1 MAEAWMTNAVAFL
14 SRWWRERLPTRAAIV
29 VTAFLALIFEFTY
42 LTAFYLR
49 AELLLKP
56 SDAALIMKTI
66 GWVVGVKL
74 LVFYWRGM
82 AHRPWRAARFED
94 LNRLVRAATTC
105 LFVFVALNYFGAL
118 VPGWVPI
125 PRSVLLLDWAF
136 TILAVGGMQAVAR
149 SLYEE
154 VMPHTQVGNE
164 RTVLVVDASAAG
176 RELALALGGL
186 RNITS
191 GHSYFVAG
199 LLDDDPDTYGLRVG
213 RARVLGPVEQA
224 AACAERLRAKE
235 IVVREGAIFGS
246 RLRALCE
253 ACAALDVRVSIAENV
268 TLADQRGADQR
279 GAHQSNTGRGAAP
292 RLKRQSVLP
301 MRVRDIVLSD
311 LLTRPQA
318 RLSDDDTHVF
328 PFLHGKTV
336 LVTGAGGSIGSEI
349 CRQLMRFEPA
359 KLLLVERSECALF
372 AIHRELA
379 EAAIDSGTDHVTKL
393 CAILCDISNL
403 DRTER
408 LFTEHRPQIVIH
420 AAAFKHVPLMEAH
433 PVEAIEN
440 NTLATATLAELA
452 DAHGVETFVAL
463 STDKAVHPSSAMGAS
478 KLVAERFLQ
487 SFGEQSATKFVAV
500 RFGNVLGSSGSA
512 VPIFEDQIRRRHP
525 ISITHPEVRRYF
537 MTINEAAQLVL
548 LAGALPGR
556 GGTFVLEMGRSIRI
570 VDLVGNIAYV
580 MNVPQD
586 EVRIDY
592 VGLRPGEKLDEELFF
607 EDELRQPS
615 ANPLVIRAR
624 RAARPLD
631 EVRQW
636 LGELKAATTGDPETA
651 YHALMDI
658 VAADCSSLEPTPQL
672 KPAEPAPAET
682 VQPAEQRA

>member
-1 MAEAWMTNAVAFL
+1 MPGALMVEAWTNQAIAFL

-42 LTAFYLR
+42 LAAFYLR
-49 AELLLKP
+49 AELLLRP
-56 SDAALIMKTI
+56 SDAALIMQTI
-66 GWVVGVKL
+66 GWVVAAKL

-82 AHRPWRAARFED
+82 AHRPWRSARFED

-105 LFVFVALNYFGAL
+105 LFLFVALNYFGAL
-118 VPGWVPI
+118 IPGWTPI

-136 TILAVGGMQAVAR
+136 TILTVGGMQAVAR

-154 VMPHTQVGNE
+154 VMPHTQMGNE
-164 RTVLVVDASAAG
+164 RTVLVVDASPAG

-224 AACAERLRAKE
+224 APLAERLRARE

-246 RLRALCE
+246 RLRGLCD
-253 ACAALDVRVSIAENV
+253 ACAAIDVRVSIAENV
-268 TLADQRGADQR
+268 TL
-279 GAHQSNTGRGAAP
+279 SKPAP
-292 RLKRQSVLP
+292 GLKRQSVLP
-301 MRVRDIVLSD
+301 MRVRDIKLSD

-318 RLSDDDTHVF
+318 RLSDQDAHVL

-336 LVTGAGGSIGSEI
+336 LVTGAGGSIGAEI
-349 CRQLMRFEPA
+349 CRQVVRFEPA
-359 KLLLVERSECALF
+359 RLLLVERSECALF

-379 EAAIDSGTDHVTKL
+379 EAAIDSGTDHVTQL
-393 CAILCDISNL
+393 QPILGDIGNVE
-403 DRTER
+403 RTER
-408 LFTEHRPQIVIH
+408 LLVEYKPQVVFH

-452 DAHGVETFVAL
+452 DAQGVEAFVTL
-463 STDKAVHPSSAMGAS
+463 STDKAVHPSSTMGAT

-512 VPIFEDQIRRRHP
+512 VPIFEEQLRRRHP
-525 ISITHPEVRRYF
+525 ISITHADVRRYF

-556 GGTFVLEMGRSIRI
+556 GGTFVLEMGRPIRI
-570 VDLVGNIAYV
+570 VDLVGNIAFV
-580 MNVPQD
+580 MHVPPE
-586 EVRIDY
+586 EVRIEF

-607 EDELRQPS
+607 EDEVRES
-615 ANPLVIRAR
+615 TANPLVIRAR

-636 LGELKAATTGDPETA
+636 LGELKAAVIDNPETA

-658 VAADCSSLEPTPQL
+658 VSADCSSLEPVARVAPAGEQL
-672 KPAEPAPAET
+672 AEP
-682 VQPAEQRA
+682 RA

>member
-1 MAEAWMTNAVAFL
+1 VAAFL

-42 LTAFYLR
+42 LAAFYLR

-82 AHRPWRAARFED
+82 AHRAWRSARFED

-105 LFVFVALNYFGAL
+105 LFLFVALNYFGAL

-164 RTVLVVDASAAG
+164 RTVLVIDASPAG

-199 LLDDDPDTYGLRVG
+199 LLDDDPDTYGLRVV

-246 RLRALCE
+246 RLRALCD
-253 ACAALDVRVSIAENV
+253 ACAAIDVRVSIAENV
-268 TLADQRGADQR
+268 TLADQPGGHRASDAG
-279 GAHQSNTGRGAAP
+279 P

-301 MRVRDIVLSD
+301 MRVRDIVLAD

-318 RLSDDDTHVF
+318 RLSDDDSHVF

-393 CAILCDISNL
+393 HAVFCDISNL

-452 DAHGVETFVAL
+452 DAHGVEAFVAL
-463 STDKAVHPSSAMGAS
+463 STDKAVHPSSAMGAT

-556 GGTFVLEMGRSIRI
+556 GGTFVLEMGRAIRI

-607 EDELRQPS
+607 EDELREPA

-624 RAARPLD
+624 RASRPLD

-651 YHALMDI
+651 YHTLMDI
-658 VAADCSSLEPTPQL
+658 VAADCSSLEPTPRL
-672 KPAEPAPAET
+672 EPAAQAVSEPAPAESI
-682 VQPAEQRA
+682 QPAEQRA

>member
-1 MAEAWMTNAVAFL
+1 MPGALMVEAWTKHAMTFF
-14 SRWWRERLPTRAAIV
+14 SRWWRERVPTRAAIV

-56 SDAALIMKTI
+56 SDAALIMRTI
-66 GWVVGVKL
+66 GWVVGLKL
-74 LVFYWRGM
+74 VVFYWRGM
-82 AHRPWRAARFED
+82 AHRPWRSARFED
-94 LNRLVRAATTC
+94 LNQLVRATTTC
-105 LFVFVALNYFGAL
+105 LFLFVALNYFGAL

-154 VMPHTQVGNE
+154 VMPNTQMGNE
-164 RTVLVVDASAAG
+164 RTVLVVDAAPAG

-186 RNITS
+186 RNVTS

-224 AACAERLRAKE
+224 APLAERLRARE

-246 RLRALCE
+246 RLRALCD
-253 ACAALDVRVSIAENV
+253 ACAAIDVRVSIAENV
-268 TLADQRGADQR
+268 TLADQPHAGA
-279 GAHQSNTGRGAAP
+279 GPAH
-292 RLKRQSVLP
+292 RLKRHTVLP
-301 MRVRDIVLSD
+301 MRVRDIELPD

-318 RLSDDDTHVF
+318 RLSDHDAHVV

-359 KLLLVERSECALF
+359 RLLLVERSECALF

-379 EAAIDSGTDHVTKL
+379 EAAVDSGTDHVTQL
-393 CAILCDISNL
+393 HAILCDIGNAE
-403 DRTER
+403 RTER
-408 LFTEHRPQIVIH
+408 MLAEFKPQVVFH

-440 NTLATATLAELA
+440 NTLATVTLAELA
-452 DAHGVETFVAL
+452 EAQGVETFVAL
-463 STDKAVHPSSAMGAS
+463 STDKAVHPSSTMGAT

-512 VPIFEDQIRRRHP
+512 VPIFEEQLRRRHP
-525 ISITHPEVRRYF
+525 LSITHPEVRRYF

-556 GGTFVLEMGRSIRI
+556 GGTFVLEMGRPIRI
-570 VDLVGNIAYV
+570 VDLVGNLAFV
-580 MNVPQD
+580 MHVPQE
-586 EVRIDY
+586 EVRIEF

-607 EDELRQPS
+607 EDELREPT

-631 EVRQW
+631 DVRQW
-636 LGELKAATTGDPETA
+636 LGELKAAVADSPDAA
-651 YHALMDI
+651 YHSIMDI
-658 VAADCSSLEPTPQL
+658 VAADCSSLEPVAHVAPAGQQL
-672 KPAEPAPAET
+672 AEP
-682 VQPAEQRA
+682 RA

>member
-1 MAEAWMTNAVAFL
+1 MPGALMVEAWTNQAIAVL

-42 LTAFYLR
+42 LAAFYLR
-49 AELLLKP
+49 AELLLQP
-56 SDAALIMKTI
+56 SDAALIMQTI
-66 GWVVGVKL
+66 GWVLATKL

-82 AHRPWRAARFED
+82 AHRHWRSARFED

-105 LFVFVALNYFGAL
+105 LFLFVALNYFGAL
-118 VPGWVPI
+118 IPGWTPI

-136 TILAVGGMQAVAR
+136 TILTVGGMQAVAR

-154 VMPHTQVGNE
+154 VMPHTQMGNE
-164 RTVLVVDASAAG
+164 RTVLVVDASPAG

-191 GHSYFVAG
+191 GHAYFVAG

-224 AACAERLRAKE
+224 APLAERLRARE

-246 RLRALCE
+246 RLRGLCD
-253 ACAALDVRVSIAENV
+253 ACAAIDVRVSIAENV
-268 TLADQRGADQR
+268 TLAEP
-279 GAHQSNTGRGAAP
+279 AP
-292 RLKRQSVLP
+292 GLKRQSVLP
-301 MRVRDIVLSD
+301 MRVRDIELSD

-318 RLSDDDTHVF
+318 RLSDQDAHVL

-336 LVTGAGGSIGSEI
+336 LVTGAGGSIGAEI
-349 CRQLMRFEPA
+349 CRQVMRFEPA
-359 KLLLVERSECALF
+359 RLLLVERSECALF

-379 EAAIDSGTDHVTKL
+379 EAAIDSGTDHITQL
-393 CAILCDISNL
+393 LPILGDIGNVE
-403 DRTER
+403 RTER
-408 LFTEHRPQIVIH
+408 LLAEHKPQVVFH

-452 DAHGVETFVAL
+452 DAHGVEAFVTL
-463 STDKAVHPSSAMGAS
+463 STDKAVHPSSTMGAT

-512 VPIFEDQIRRRHP
+512 VPIFEEQLRRRHP
-525 ISITHPEVRRYF
+525 ISITHADVRRYF

-556 GGTFVLEMGRSIRI
+556 GGTFVLEMGRPIRI
-570 VDLVGNIAYV
+570 VDLVGNIAFV
-580 MNVPQD
+580 MHVPPE
-586 EVRIDY
+586 EVRIEF

-607 EDELRQPS
+607 EDEVRES
-615 ANPLVIRAR
+615 TANPLVIRAR

-636 LGELKAATTGDPETA
+636 LGELKAAVIDNPETA

-658 VAADCSSLEPTPQL
+658 VAADCSSLEPVARVAPAGEQL
-672 KPAEPAPAET
+672 AEP
-682 VQPAEQRA
+682 RA

>member
-1 MAEAWMTNAVAFL
+1 MQ
-14 SRWWRERLPTRAAIV
+14 
-29 VTAFLALIFEFTY
+29 
-42 LTAFYLR
+42 
-49 AELLLKP
+49 
-56 SDAALIMKTI
+56 TI

-82 AHRPWRAARFED
+82 AHRPWRSARFED

-105 LFVFVALNYFGAL
+105 LFLFVALNYFGAAL
-118 VPGWVPI
+118 PGWVPI

-136 TILAVGGMQAVAR
+136 TILAVGGLQAVAR

-154 VMPHTQVGNE
+154 IMPHTQVGNE
-164 RTVLVVDASAAG
+164 RTVLVIDASPAG
-176 RELALALGGL
+176 RDLALALGDL
-186 RNITS
+186 RNTTH

-213 RARVLGPVEQA
+213 RARVLGPVELA

-246 RLRALCE
+246 RLRALCD
-253 ACAALDVRVSIAENV
+253 ACAAINVRVSIAENV
-268 TLADQRGADQR
+268 TLADLP
-279 GAHQSNTGRGAAP
+279 AASGGP
-292 RLKRQSVLP
+292 ARRLTRQTVLP
-301 MRVRDIVLSD
+301 MRVRDIALSD

-318 RLSDDDTHVF
+318 RLADDDTHVL

-349 CRQLMRFEPA
+349 CRQLVRFEPA
-359 KLLLVERSECALF
+359 RLLLVERSECALF

-379 EAAIDSGTDHVTKL
+379 EAAIDAGTDHVTQL
-393 CAILCDISNL
+393 HAILCDIAHH
-403 DRTER
+403 DRAER
-408 LFTEHRPQIVIH
+408 LFAEHKPQVVIH

-440 NTLATATLAELA
+440 NTLATATLAEVA

-463 STDKAVHPSSAMGAS
+463 STDKAVHPSSAMGAT

-500 RFGNVLGSSGSA
+500 RFGNVIGSSGSA
-512 VPIFEDQIRRRHP
+512 VPIFEEQLRRRHP

-556 GGTFVLEMGRSIRI
+556 GGTFVLEMGRPIRI

-580 MNVPQD
+580 MHVPQD
-586 EVRIDY
+586 AVRIEY

-607 EDELRQPS
+607 EDELREPS
-615 ANPLVIRAR
+615 ANPLVIRTR
-624 RAARPLD
+624 RASRPLD
-631 EVRQW
+631 DVRQW
-636 LGELKAATTGDPETA
+636 LGELKAATAGDPETA
-651 YHALMDI
+651 YHTLMDI
-658 VAADCSSLEPTPQL
+658 VAADCSSLEPAPQF
-672 KPAEPAPAET
+672 KPAEPAPAEPP
-682 VQPAEQRA
+682 QPAEQRA